1 MQEGTPEYTSF
12 IANQAFARA
21 KASDEVVYGNSP
33 FKQGQPGSSMDNPVD
48 ATSLSGPPPRGT
60 WIKKPNGAVVQVP

>member
-1 MQEGTPEYTSF
+1 MDFLAQ
-12 IANQAFARA
+12 QAKMRA
-21 KASDEVVYGNSP
+21 EAADKAVYGSTP